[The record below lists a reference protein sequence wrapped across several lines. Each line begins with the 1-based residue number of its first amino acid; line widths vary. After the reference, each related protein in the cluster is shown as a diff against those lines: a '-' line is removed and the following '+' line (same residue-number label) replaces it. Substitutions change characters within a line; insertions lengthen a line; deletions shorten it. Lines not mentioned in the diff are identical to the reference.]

1 MPDLKDILN
10 EDDDLKNDDL
20 LRYVQGE
27 LSREDQYKVEKQ
39 MNDSDFVS
47 DAMEG
52 LQNMRN
58 KKSIE
63 QYVDEL
69 NRQLHKH
76 VESKKKRKQKRKLKE
91 YPWITMAVIIVLG
104 LCLLA
109 YIVVR
114 YYQKNRDVD
123 PKTSTH
129 TGLPA
134 KPVDV

>member
-10 EDDDLKNDDL
+10 EDDDLQNDDL
-20 LRYVQGE
+20 LKYVQGD
-27 LSREDQYKVEKQ
+27 LSKDEAYKVEKQ

-52 LQNMRN
+52 LQGIRN

-69 NRQLHKH
+69 NRQLQKQ
-76 VESKKKRKQKRKLKE
+76 VTTRKKRKEKRRLKE
-91 YPWITMAVIIVLG
+91 YPWITTAVIVVLG

-109 YIVVR
+109 YIVIR
-114 YYQKNRDVD
+114 YYQKHRNDD
-123 PKTSTH
+123 PKPVVNISA
-129 TGLPA
+129 PA
-134 KPVDV
+134 KPVN